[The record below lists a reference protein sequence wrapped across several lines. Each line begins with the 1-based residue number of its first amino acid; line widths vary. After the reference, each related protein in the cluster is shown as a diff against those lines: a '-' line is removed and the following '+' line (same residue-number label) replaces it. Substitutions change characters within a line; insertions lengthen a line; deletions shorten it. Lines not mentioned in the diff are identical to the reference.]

1 MIAAS
6 DERLRRFETPY
17 HYPRPVLHGSGKP
30 GSFDEK
36 AVDIPFVFWHLGK
49 YYMVYSGFDGIGY
62 QSALAVS
69 EDLVN
74 WEYQGLIL
82 KRQTGSGRWDE
93 NGGAVTWMIKES
105 DDLYTVPKL
114 GKVDGK
120 YWLVYHSYP
129 GNGYE
134 AGAAEIG
141 LAWTEDETLLTW
153 HFLDQPVFSWKDG
166 KD

>member
-17 HYPRPVLHGSGKP
+17 HYPRPVLHGSGNP

-62 QSALAVS
+62 RSALAVS

-74 WEYQGLIL
+74 SGVPGLDF
-82 KRQTGSGRWDE
+82 KT
-93 NGGAVTWMIKES
+93 A
-105 DDLYTVPKL
+105 
-114 GKVDGK
+114 DGK
-120 YWLVYHSYP
+120 RK
-129 GNGYE
+129 
-134 AGAAEIG
+134 IG
-141 LAWTEDETLLTW
+141 MKMVV
-153 HFLDQPVFSWKDG
+153 Q
-166 KD
+166 